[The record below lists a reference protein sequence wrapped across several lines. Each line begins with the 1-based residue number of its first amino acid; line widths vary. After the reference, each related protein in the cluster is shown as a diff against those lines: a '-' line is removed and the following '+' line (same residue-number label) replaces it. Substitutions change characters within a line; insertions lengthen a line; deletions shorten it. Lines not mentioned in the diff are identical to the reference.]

1 MVSSWTIALLIHA
14 VSVTEGFRGFATRQH
29 LRHEKTSLS
38 NTHHNNNNI
47 RSCLWCNKNDLD
59 GEILLEEQPP
69 EWLSRCA
76 TSIIVAGVSIS
87 FLGGCPGEAR
97 ALDTPSFIT
106 LQQQGEMKRSTL
118 YTSSIE
124 DAYQRFLHSDT
135 AMQYQNLLSRSD
147 QSTSSSVARPI
158 KSPSLKSPSQTTPK
172 KSSELKTS
180 DIQSIAKENKIDV
193 ELICTDSQRPLDMAA
208 PIVKIDRENFQKVKV
223 YQPPFLRYLPSSMQ
237 PLVANQFR
245 SLQVLKSIPNEQLF
259 AASVFAGSLT
269 ESVRVLLLYPL
280 STVKARVQARTSRS
294 GTNRKRS
301 LKRKLKLSWLTFLY
315 ETKRGD
321 WYDGILPSLL
331 ITVPASGVYSG
342 AKEVSRRAFSMAIQV
357 QLLQNLFPAGDNVVA
372 SSYYSALVVNLM
384 AAFVAD
390 IAALAIRTPADVLA
404 LRLQV
409 FGKGNV
415 KSDFGNW
422 AKDSVALLPSMIIC
436 DIPFLL
442 SRIFLNA
449 AITTQGENLGKY
461 EAETIAVACL
471 CAFLTTPFD
480 VARTRILL
488 PTTPLQEQD
497 YEEKGDDESTP
508 LFQSE
513 KTRRLVASS
522 KFREQ
527 RRQKLS
533 VVGTMKRVVA
543 EGNGGVEN
551 LYAGWIERTAFLGIG
566 RAWLD
571 PLRAI
576 AFLGIRDSVLLKL
589 FD

>member
-1 MVSSWTIALLIHA
+1 MVSSWRLALLIHA

-29 LRHEKTSLS
+29 LRHKKTLS
-38 NTHHNNNNI
+38 NTHHNNNI
-47 RSCLWCNKNDLD
+47 RSCLWLWCNKNDLD
-59 GEILLEEQPP
+59 GEILLEDRPP
-69 EWLSRCA
+69 QWLSRCA

-87 FLGGCPGEAR
+87 FLGGPGEAK
-97 ALDTPSFIT
+97 ALDTPSFII
-106 LQQQGEMKRSTL
+106 LQQQGEMKISTL

-124 DAYQRFLHSDT
+124 GAYQRFLHSDT

-147 QSTSSSVARPI
+147 QSTSSSVVQPI
-158 KSPSLKSPSQTTPK
+158 ISPSQTTPK

-193 ELICTDSQRPLDMAA
+193 ELICTDSQRPLDMTA
-208 PIVKIDRENFQKVKV
+208 PIVKIDREKFQKVKV

-237 PLVANQFR
+237 PLVSNQFQ

-357 QLLQNLFPAGDNVVA
+357 QLVQNLFPAGDDAVA

-488 PTTPLQEQD
+488 PTTPLQEED

-513 KTRRLVASS
+513 KNRRLVASS

-533 VVGTMKRVVA
+533 VVGTMKQVVA